1 MSDRTNVTPLTA
13 EERDQ
18 VSGGIWKKNGVIPG
32 YTAPTVLYDDGINV
46 LTTDPLTSN
55 VITQLT

>member
-1 MSDRTNVTPLTA
+1 MSDRINVTPLTA
-13 EERDQ
+13 EERAQ

-32 YTAPTVLYDDGINV
+32 YTAPTVLYDDGINIQ
-46 LTTDPLTSN
+46 TTDPSTTN